1 MEIERMDDIINSTAL
16 PADDEVTKDEVF
28 TYQGYQVVR
37 GEFFAH
43 IHEPAITFNN
53 CKISLNAA
61 CVNKLP
67 DVDFVQI
74 LVNPEE
80 MKLAVRPCGEDAKDS
95 FPWCGI
101 KRKNGR
107 KQSRQITCRM
117 FFAKTVQLMGWNPD
131 HRYKM
136 MGKLIQSN
144 DEYLFIFD
152 LKATEVY
159 QRISQ
164 SGEKPWSSRVPVF
177 PAEWQDQFGLPVEEH
192 RKSLQVNIFNGYAIF
207 GMKDSAFSNRV
218 PLDNHSTLESEG
230 IMDE

>member
-1 MEIERMDDIINSTAL
+1 MDDVINTPTLS
-16 PADDEVTKDEVF
+16 ADDEIIKDEMF

-53 CKISLNAA
+53 CKVSLNTA

-67 DVDFVQI
+67 DIDYVQI

-80 MKLAVRPCGEDAKDS
+80 MKLAVRPCSEDAKDS
-95 FPWCGI
+95 FLWCGI
-101 KRKNGR
+101 NRKNSR
-107 KQSRQITCRM
+107 KKSRQITCRM
-117 FFAKTVQLMGWNPD
+117 FFAKIVQLMGWNPD
-131 HRYKM
+131 HRYKI

-164 SGEKPWSSRVPVF
+164 NGEKPRSSRVPVF

-192 RKSLQVNIFNGYAIF
+192 RKSLQVNIFNGYAVF
-207 GMKDSAFSNRV
+207 GIQDSASLSGV
-218 PLDNHSTLESEG
+218 SLKNHRTPESEG
-230 IMDE
+230 FMDE